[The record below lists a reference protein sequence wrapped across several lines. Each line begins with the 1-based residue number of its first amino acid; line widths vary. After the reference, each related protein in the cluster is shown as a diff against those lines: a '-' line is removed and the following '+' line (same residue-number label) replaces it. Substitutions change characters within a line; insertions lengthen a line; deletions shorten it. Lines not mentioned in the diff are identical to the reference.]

1 MFKSFAEKN
10 VFAFHQWYLLYQRL
24 ISYSRPIQ
32 YSFPFPLPQLELE
45 TWTLNCFQFNSFT
58 EDAAFLSRQE
68 NAESKT
74 ISIKLPVCGKIARPV
89 FVWMMFCLRVSH
101 VSSLLMWWT
110 RLSSF
115 SKSSMEFAIHS
126 IFLLNTTRSIIWKA
140 WQEYWK
146 RKASS
151 SLFKLYLFCP
161 PWPTWSFNIVERSNF
176 LLSVFLLEVNGTK
189 KLPLSWKDIMTF
201 LSIKP

>member
-115 SKSSMEFAIHS
+115 SKSSMEFAHYS
-126 IFLLNTTRSIIWKA
+126 I
-140 WQEYWK
+140 
-146 RKASS
+146 S
-151 SLFKLYLFCP
+151 SLELWIPHDYIR
-161 PWPTWSFNIVERSNF
+161 IVRA
-176 LLSVFLLEVNGTK
+176 
-189 KLPLSWKDIMTF
+189 
-201 LSIKP
+201 

>member
-110 RLSSF
+110 RLGSF
-115 SKSSMEFAIHS
+115 SKSSMEFVEHS
-126 IFLLNTTRSIIWKA
+126 ISFSALNATIQAFA
-140 WQEYWK
+140 WST
-146 RKASS
+146 SS
-151 SLFKLYLFCP
+151 KLCVPLF
-161 PWPTWSFNIVERSNF
+161 
-176 LLSVFLLEVNGTK
+176 
-189 KLPLSWKDIMTF
+189 
-201 LSIKP
+201 

>member
-1 MFKSFAEKN
+1 MFKSVAEKN
-10 VFAFHQWYLLYQRL
+10 VFAFHQWYLLYQHQRYLLYQRL

-110 RLSSF
+110 RLSSLEF
-115 SKSSMEFAIHS
+115 NGIRHPLHLSFEYHTIHNMESM
-126 IFLLNTTRSIIWKA
+126 TRILKA
-140 WQEYWK
+140 K
-146 RKASS
+146 NILAS
-151 SLFKLYLFCP
+151 F
-161 PWPTWSFNIVERSNF
+161 
-176 LLSVFLLEVNGTK
+176 
-189 KLPLSWKDIMTF
+189 
-201 LSIKP
+201 